1 MKATFPKSERLCS
14 KLEIEH
20 LFANGTSNRFGDF
33 TARFVRTHAG
43 ADVSSVPKILIS
55 VPKRY
60 QKRSVDRNR
69 TKRLI
74 REVFRKN
81 KTEYFSETNIQT
93 LAIIY
98 TSSKIPD
105 YARVEDQLPKLLE
118 KIRWKKSWFFHL
130 FCWFASINTRFHRGS
145 QTVAGLHPRVRN
157 TASKPSKNT
166 VFSKAFGSPW
176 NEFCV
181 AILGVG
187 VVLTLCLKP
196 SFPRRRKTQFDAVN
210 PLAILKIFRI
220 FAKLNNNKIKKLW

>member
-33 TARFVRTHAG
+33 TARFVRLHVAGDETTAGADLQSVPLPAG

-74 REVFRKN
+74 REVFRKH

-118 KIRWKKSWFFHL
+118 KIR
-130 FCWFASINTRFHRGS
+130 
-145 QTVAGLHPRVRN
+145 
-157 TASKPSKNT
+157 
-166 VFSKAFGSPW
+166 
-176 NEFCV
+176 
-181 AILGVG
+181 
-187 VVLTLCLKP
+187 
-196 SFPRRRKTQFDAVN
+196 
-210 PLAILKIFRI
+210 
-220 FAKLNNNKIKKLW
+220 

>member
-20 LFANGTSNRFGDF
+20 LFANGISNRFGDF
-33 TARFVRTHAG
+33 TARFVRLHVAGGENTAG

-81 KTEYFSETNIQT
+81 KHILNGNVETGHAPSLQHNIGNIQT

-98 TSSKIPD
+98 TSPKIPD
-105 YARVEDQLPKLLE
+105 YTHVENQLPKLLE
-118 KIRWKKSWFFHL
+118 KIR
-130 FCWFASINTRFHRGS
+130 
-145 QTVAGLHPRVRN
+145 
-157 TASKPSKNT
+157 
-166 VFSKAFGSPW
+166 
-176 NEFCV
+176 
-181 AILGVG
+181 
-187 VVLTLCLKP
+187 
-196 SFPRRRKTQFDAVN
+196 
-210 PLAILKIFRI
+210 
-220 FAKLNNNKIKKLW
+220 

>member
-1 MKATFPKSERLCS
+1 MKTTFPKSERLCS

-33 TARFVRTHAG
+33 TARFVRTHVCVGDNVETLHAT
-43 ADVSSVPKILIS
+43 SLQPKILIS

-81 KTEYFSETNIQT
+81 KHILNAGVSRASTTAFPEPVEGNSNIQT

-118 KIRWKKSWFFHL
+118 KIK
-130 FCWFASINTRFHRGS
+130 
-145 QTVAGLHPRVRN
+145 
-157 TASKPSKNT
+157 
-166 VFSKAFGSPW
+166 
-176 NEFCV
+176 
-181 AILGVG
+181 
-187 VVLTLCLKP
+187 
-196 SFPRRRKTQFDAVN
+196 
-210 PLAILKIFRI
+210 
-220 FAKLNNNKIKKLW
+220 

>member
-33 TARFVRTHAG
+33 TAKYVRTHIANARHSALDAESHSEGIAG
-43 ADVSSVPKILIS
+43 QARNDDEGFPKVLIS
-55 VPKRY
+55 VPKRF

-118 KIRWKKSWFFHL
+118 KIR
-130 FCWFASINTRFHRGS
+130 
-145 QTVAGLHPRVRN
+145 
-157 TASKPSKNT
+157 
-166 VFSKAFGSPW
+166 
-176 NEFCV
+176 
-181 AILGVG
+181 
-187 VVLTLCLKP
+187 
-196 SFPRRRKTQFDAVN
+196 
-210 PLAILKIFRI
+210 
-220 FAKLNNNKIKKLW
+220 

>member
-20 LFANGTSNRFGDF
+20 LFANGISNRFGDF
-33 TARFVRTHAG
+33 TARFVRLHNNAG
-43 ADVSSVPKILIS
+43 VSRASTTALGSTPAFPEALEGNADQPKILIS

-74 REVFRKN
+74 REIFRKN
-81 KTEYFSETNIQT
+81 KHILNGNVETGHAPSLQHNIGNIQT

-118 KIRWKKSWFFHL
+118 KIR
-130 FCWFASINTRFHRGS
+130 
-145 QTVAGLHPRVRN
+145 
-157 TASKPSKNT
+157 
-166 VFSKAFGSPW
+166 
-176 NEFCV
+176 
-181 AILGVG
+181 
-187 VVLTLCLKP
+187 
-196 SFPRRRKTQFDAVN
+196 
-210 PLAILKIFRI
+210 
-220 FAKLNNNKIKKLW
+220 